1 MSLGTKSG
9 TAETPARAAI
19 RQSRSMVGV
28 RVLPSAVDS
37 VDSVD
42 IVDSDGAA
50 ATQ

>member
-28 RVLPSAVDS
+28 RVRPSA

-42 IVDSDGAA
+42 IVDSVDSYR
-50 ATQ
+50 